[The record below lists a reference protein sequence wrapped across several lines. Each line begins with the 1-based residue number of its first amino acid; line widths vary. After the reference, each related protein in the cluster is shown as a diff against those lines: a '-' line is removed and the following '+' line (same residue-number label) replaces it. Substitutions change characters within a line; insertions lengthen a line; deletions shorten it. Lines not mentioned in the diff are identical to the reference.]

1 MKLPYIEAGEIVTTH
16 GVRGEV
22 KVLSWL
28 DSPEMLCEFD
38 RCRISGREY
47 VMDSVRVQK
56 TCNLVKLRGV
66 DTIEDAQKLRGK
78 TMELYREDISDE
90 LIFASE
96 LVDVEV
102 YADGACIGKIKE
114 VLDYPGNSVYVVQG
128 EREYLIPAVK
138 EFILSTDLERNQM
151 QVKLLKGM
159 ASDEDRHS
167 DAVSR
172 HAGGCAFREYSGA
185 RAGAWVHFH
194 RSPPDTGLHR
204 KQAESGGRLSLR
216 RRAGRHYAG

>member
-1 MKLPYIEAGEIVTTH
+1 MKLPYIDAGEIVTTH

-66 DTIEDAQKLRGK
+66 DTMEDAQKLRGK

-90 LIFASE
+90 LIFAAE

-102 YADGACIGKIKE
+102 FADGASIGKIKE

-138 EFILSTDLERNQM
+138 EFILSTDLEKNQM

-159 ASDEDRHS
+159 ASDED
-167 DAVSR
+167 
-172 HAGGCAFREYSGA
+172 
-185 RAGAWVHFH
+185 
-194 RSPPDTGLHR
+194 
-204 KQAESGGRLSLR
+204 
-216 RRAGRHYAG
+216 

>member
-38 RCRISGREY
+38 RCRIDGKEY
-47 VMDSVRVQK
+47 AMDAVRVQK

-66 DTIEDAQKLRGK
+66 DTMEDAQKLRGK

-159 ASDEDRHS
+159 ASDED
-167 DAVSR
+167 
-172 HAGGCAFREYSGA
+172 
-185 RAGAWVHFH
+185 
-194 RSPPDTGLHR
+194 
-204 KQAESGGRLSLR
+204 
-216 RRAGRHYAG
+216 

>member
-38 RCRISGREY
+38 RCRIEGKEY
-47 VMDSVRVQK
+47 AMDAVRVQK
-56 TCNLVKLRGV
+56 TCNLV
-66 DTIEDAQKLRGK
+66 KLRGK

-90 LIFASE
+90 LIFAAE

-102 YADGACIGKIKE
+102 YADGASIGRIKE

-138 EFILSTDLERNQM
+138 EFILSTDLEKNQM

-159 ASDEDRHS
+159 ACDED
-167 DAVSR
+167 
-172 HAGGCAFREYSGA
+172 
-185 RAGAWVHFH
+185 
-194 RSPPDTGLHR
+194 
-204 KQAESGGRLSLR
+204 
-216 RRAGRHYAG
+216 

>member
-38 RCRISGREY
+38 RCRISGRGY
-47 VMDSVRVQK
+47 IMDAVRVQK

-66 DTIEDAQKLRGK
+66 DTMEDAQKLRGK
-78 TMELYREDISDE
+78 TMELYREDISDN

-138 EFILSTDLERNQM
+138 EFILSTDLEKNQM

-159 ASDEDRHS
+159 ASDED
-167 DAVSR
+167 
-172 HAGGCAFREYSGA
+172 
-185 RAGAWVHFH
+185 
-194 RSPPDTGLHR
+194 
-204 KQAESGGRLSLR
+204 
-216 RRAGRHYAG
+216 

>member
-66 DTIEDAQKLRGK
+66 DTMEDAQKLRGK
-78 TMELYREDISDE
+78 TMELYREDISDK
-90 LIFASE
+90 LIFAAE

-159 ASDEDRHS
+159 ASDED
-167 DAVSR
+167 
-172 HAGGCAFREYSGA
+172 
-185 RAGAWVHFH
+185 
-194 RSPPDTGLHR
+194 
-204 KQAESGGRLSLR
+204 
-216 RRAGRHYAG
+216 